1 MREDETLCVLRPVSE
16 DFCLLLSERRIIVL
30 NQTKKLFTLR
40 NMTKI
45 AILSAISAVIMLF
58 EFPLPFA
65 PSFYELDLSEAV
77 ILMGGFA
84 MGPVAAVIM
93 ELLKNLINL
102 LLNWTIT
109 AGVGELANFIIGCS
123 LTVPAAL
130 IYKYK
135 KSFSGAIIGLVTGV
149 ISLAIIGGFVNYF
162 IMIPAYVE
170 LAGLPMELILS
181 MSNKVNPL
189 VNSLETLI
197 IFATVPFNLIK
208 GIVCALI
215 NLLLYKRLSK
225 ILHI

>member
-1 MREDETLCVLRPVSE
+1 MS
-16 DFCLLLSERRIIVL
+16 
-30 NQTKKLFTLR
+30 NQMKNLFTLR

-65 PSFYELDLSEAV
+65 PSFYELDLSESV

-84 MGPVAAVIM
+84 MGPLAAVIM
-93 ELLKNLINL
+93 ELLKNLINFFF
-102 LLNWTIT
+102 NGTIT
-109 AGVGELANFIIGCS
+109 FGVGELANFVIGCA

-130 IYKYK
+130 IYKHK
-135 KSFSGAIIGLVTGV
+135 KSLKGALLGLAAGVLSLVIIGC
-149 ISLAIIGGFVNYF
+149 FVNYF
-162 IMIPAYVE
+162 IMIPAYVK
-170 LAGLPMELILS
+170 LANFPMEAILS
-181 MSNKVNPL
+181 MSKEANSL

-197 IFATVPFNLIK
+197 IFAVVPFNFIK
-208 GIVCALI
+208 GVVCALI

>member
-1 MREDETLCVLRPVSE
+1 M
-16 DFCLLLSERRIIVL
+16 L
-30 NQTKKLFTLR
+30 NQTKNLFTLR

-93 ELLKNLINL
+93 ELIKNLINL
-102 LLNWTIT
+102 WLNWTIT
-109 AGVGELANFIIGCS
+109 AGVGELANFIIGCA
-123 LTVPAAL
+123 LTVPAAA

-135 KSFSGAIIGLVTGV
+135 KSFKGAIIGLVTGI
-149 ISLAIIGGFVNYF
+149 ISLVIIGGFVNYF
-162 IMIPAYVE
+162 IMITAYVK
-170 LAGLPMELILS
+170 LAGFPMEAILS
-181 MSNKVNPL
+181 MSKEVNPL